1 MSPRV
6 AIITVSF
13 NHARFLPK
21 WGSALA
27 LLDYPR
33 ESVKIFL
40 VDNAS
45 TDDTI
50 KVAEQLDVRLP
61 FEFIKSPTNTGFTG
75 GNNLAI
81 RRAMDEGFDFVFLLN
96 PDTQVTPDFLSK
108 LTEAVGSNKPIGAAQ
123 PRLMLEQDRE
133 TVNSV
138 GNAVH
143 FLGFSFSVGN
153 GEPWEKLD
161 GQFRRPVHDVA
172 TVSGAAM
179 LLSVEALRRVGILD
193 DTLFAYHED
202 LDLSLRLRLAGYRT
216 VLVPASVVYHHYEFS
231 RSIRK
236 FYWMERNRLWVHLK
250 IFRIPTLI
258 LIAPATLVVE
268 FGVLLMSIRS
278 GWFLHK
284 LRAYGFYF
292 SARRW
297 ADLLKKRR
305 EVQRLR
311 RVKDRTITRTMV
323 ATIGYQEVSNPL
335 VKYVGNPFMTIY
347 WMIVRS
353 LIVW

>member
-1 MSPRV
+1 MRPRV

-13 NHARFLPK
+13 NHARFLPA
-21 WGSALA
+21 WAEALST
-27 LLDYPR
+27 LDYPH
-33 ESVKIFL
+33 ESVKVFL

-50 KVAEQLDVRLP
+50 AVAERLDVQLP
-61 FEFIKSPTNTGFTG
+61 FELIKSPTNTGFTG

-108 LTEAVGSNKPIGAAQ
+108 LIEAVGSDKQIGAAQ
-123 PRLMLEQDRE
+123 PRLMLEQDRA

-153 GEPWEKLD
+153 GEPWAKMSDEF
-161 GQFRRPVHDVA
+161 GSPTYEVA

-179 LLSVEALRRVGILD
+179 LLSVEALRRVGLLD

-216 VLVPASVVYHHYEFS
+216 VVVPASVVYHHYEFS

-236 FYWMERNRLWVHLK
+236 FYWMERNRLWVMLK

-258 LIAPATLVVE
+258 LITPAAIVIEL
-268 FGVLLMSIRS
+268 GVLLMSIRS
-278 GWFLHK
+278 GWFFHK

-292 SARRW
+292 NARNW
-297 ADLLKKRR
+297 IDLLKKRR
-305 EVQRLR
+305 KVQRLR
-311 RVKDRTITRTMV
+311 RVPDRTITRTMI
-323 ATIGYQEVSNPL
+323 ARIGYQEISNSILKYIGNPL
-335 VKYVGNPFMTIY
+335 MTIY
-347 WMIVRS
+347 WRIVRS